1 MAKLTG
7 NTNGTLKKMWPPVK
21 KKAIEAYPSFAAFIG
36 NTGDK
41 ITAASG
47 EAKPA
52 SKAAGGRKRKAAK
65 ADVDTDS
72 DSKDEKP
79 KSAGTKTSKTDSAGN
94 KSDSKTENKKKATPK
109 KGRATKKSKAE
120 VKDEEDSAD
129 GGDGLGQYTFT
140 QTIVDWLNSTD
151 GSLDPKEIEDEV

>member
-1 MAKLTG
+1 MRMQYDFDLMAELTG

-36 NTGDK
+36 NTGAK
-41 ITAASG
+41 ITAATG

-52 SKAAGGRKRKAAK
+52 TLATGRKRKV
-65 ADVDTDS
+65 ADAEVDPDTDS
-72 DSKDEKP
+72 KDVER
-79 KSAGTKTSKTDSAGN
+79 
-94 KSDSKTENKKKATPK
+94 KKKAVPAK
-109 KGRATKKSKAE
+109 KGRAVKKSKAE

-140 QTIVDWLNSTD
+140 QKIVDWLNSAD
-151 GSLDPKEIEDEV
+151 GRLDPKEIEDEV